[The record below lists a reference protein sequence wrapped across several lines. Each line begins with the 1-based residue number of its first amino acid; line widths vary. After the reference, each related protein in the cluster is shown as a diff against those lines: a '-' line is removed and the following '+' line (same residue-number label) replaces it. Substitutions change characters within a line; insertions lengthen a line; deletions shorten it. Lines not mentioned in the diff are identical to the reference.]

1 MVLKLIMAC
10 GYKTDKTLKAVK
22 QYNEWVIK
30 TLPVP
35 FDDETRTFINSGLMY
50 VHGRDHRFR
59 PIIVFNAY
67 RIDLKIINEDQML
80 KGITYLLEIVMK
92 YYFIPGQVEN
102 WVLIMDLNGSGLS
115 SLSTST
121 IK

>member
-1 MVLKLIMAC
+1 
-10 GYKTDKTLKAVK
+10 
-22 QYNEWVIK
+22 
-30 TLPVP
+30 
-35 FDDETRTFINSGLMY
+35 MY

>member
-1 MVLKLIMAC
+1 
-10 GYKTDKTLKAVK
+10 
-22 QYNEWVIK
+22 
-30 TLPVP
+30 
-35 FDDETRTFINSGLMY
+35 
-50 VHGRDHRFR
+50 
-59 PIIVFNAY
+59 
-67 RIDLKIINEDQML
+67 ML
-80 KGITYLLEIVMK
+80 KGITYLLEMTMK